1 MVKFY
6 QIRESNPQTRG
17 QGQVEARDRGEQRV
31 PAHRQQNAHGV
42 FVKFIV
48 KSVKNMESSFKW
60 LIKHMKKLKYIQL
73 SHEIVSSLSFEI
85 FS

>member
-6 QIRESNPQTRG
+6 KVRQSNTQARG
-17 QGQVEARDRGEQRV
+17 QGQVEASDRGEQRV
-31 PAHRQQNAHGV
+31 PAHRQQDAHGV

-60 LIKHMKKLKYIQL
+60 LIEHMMKKLKYIQFIL
-73 SHEIVSSLSFEI
+73 FFAFEYFI
-85 FS
+85 L